1 MREYVEVTAIVIKA
15 EPMGEYDKRA
25 VLLTKERGKISA
37 FAKGVRK
44 TNSRL
49 MAAVSPFVFGTFTLY
64 EGKSSYTICEASVSN
79 YFEQLRGD
87 MEAACYGMYFMELC
101 DSCTREN
108 NDEKDILKLLYQSL
122 RALTHDSLPRRLVRC
137 VFEIKLVVLNGE
149 FPGLPEGNF
158 EEATRYALQFVAQA
172 PVSKLYT
179 FTVRDSVLSEME
191 KLALQ
196 YRKNCLPGRFLTLEV
211 LQSL

>member
-1 MREYVEVTAIVIKA
+1 MRECVEVTAMVIKA
-15 EPMGEYDKRA
+15 EPVGEYDKRV

-37 FAKGVRK
+37 FARGVRK
-44 TNSRL
+44 TNNKL
-49 MAAVSPFVFGTFTLY
+49 MAAVSPFVFGIFTLY
-64 EGKSSYTICEASVSN
+64 EGKSSYTICEANVSN

-101 DSCTREN
+101 EYCTREN
-108 NDEKDILKLLYQSL
+108 NDEKEILKLLYQSL
-122 RALTHDSLPRRLVRC
+122 RALTHTSLSCRLVRC

-149 FPGLPEGNF
+149 FPGIPEGNF
-158 EEATRYALQFVAQA
+158 EDSTRFALQFVAQA
-172 PVSKLYT
+172 PVAKLYT
-179 FTVRDSVLSEME
+179 FTVNDSVLAEME